1 MKGKSHL
8 SLVFQRKFSYLPGG
22 LSILSYKPDTVRPEL
37 HSQHNNEYFSS
48 RYGKTEEKIL
58 LILNNHNFL
67 AQLHDVA
74 FLIHA
79 LGLPKQLF

>member
-37 HSQHNNEYFSS
+37 HSQHNNEYFCS
-48 RYGKTEEKIL
+48 RYGKTEKKIS
-58 LILNNHNFL
+58 ITLNNHNFL
-67 AQLHDVA
+67 AQPHDVA